1 MSENANDRLARLLRV
16 IALGGNVREDVLR
29 EAERAAA
36 KGN

>member
-29 EAERAAA
+29 EAERAVA
-36 KGN
+36 KG